1 MIAGTRWDSK
11 LGRMFC
17 SWEQLHDTWQCQVLR
32 CAQRWSKISK
42 TSRESGHDISIWLG
56 YIMIYGSGYMYIYI
70 YSWDC
75 IWLGYINYCIYKWTY
90 RVDDFVS
97 TMDSWTWK
105 LSLVSGGVRCAWHA
119 KMREMSRMVMAKCPS
134 EKQYGTELFETQL
147 KKYGCWCR
155 SNFLVSAGHLGV
167 THHKKWIEMN
177 RNG

>member
-1 MIAGTRWDSK
+1 MTPGNARSLGVHSDDQRYQRQAEKAVTISASDWDI
-11 LGRMFC
+11 LWYM
-17 SWEQLHDTWQCQVLR
+17 VV
-32 CAQRWSKISK
+32 
-42 TSRESGHDISIWLG
+42 DICT
-56 YIMIYGSGYMYIYI
+56 YI